1 MNTIETLSPQVRR
14 IVALGLLAAL
24 LLAAY
29 ALVISPLVDGWVGLA
44 RSIDETRELASG
56 YERSIRAKSRIAAE
70 LEALRGE
77 RPDPSWFVTGE
88 TDALAA
94 AELQNHATELVSAAG
109 AGMRS
114 IQPLPAEDEDG
125 LKRVTLIVE
134 IEATTTS
141 LTRLVYALEAETP
154 YLFIDQLQASSR
166 IGTPEEPESAPMLDV
181 RLTIYGYA
189 TPIGS

>member
-1 MNTIETLSPQVRR
+1 MNTIETLSPRVRR

-24 LLAAY
+24 LLAAH
-29 ALVISPLVDGWVGLA
+29 ALVISPLVDGWLSLA
-44 RSIDETRELASG
+44 SAIEETRELASG
-56 YERSIRAKSRIAAE
+56 YERAIGAKSRIAAE
-70 LEALRGE
+70 LETLRGE

-94 AELQNHATELVSAAG
+94 AALQDHATALISAAG

-114 IQPLPAEDEDG
+114 IQPLPAEDEGG

-134 IEATTTS
+134 LEATTTS
-141 LTRLVYALEAETP
+141 LTRLIYTLEAEAP

-166 IGTPEEPESAPMLDV
+166 IGTPEEPESAPVLDV

-189 TPIGS
+189 TPVGS